1 MSLLRLRQH
10 TNPLT
15 AANLRPRAGRL
26 PLRAGAEV
34 EVEVGCGD
42 ARFLIERARVVPDA
56 HLVGLEI
63 RDEVAELARQGAALA
78 GVTLDIV
85 VTNANVDLV
94 TVFEPGAV
102 RRAFVNFPDPWFKK
116 RHHKRRLVT
125 PELAADLTSRLCPG
139 GELFFQSDIWDTAL
153 DAMAVLESIPGLR
166 NARGPWSFYRQNP
179 YGARSDREAVCEA
192 DGKPIWRI
200 LYQRAAGSPA

>member
-15 AANLRPRAGRL
+15 AANLRRRAGRL
-26 PLRAGAEV
+26 ALRAGTEV

-42 ARFLIERARVVPDA
+42 ARFLIERARVVPSA
-56 HLVGLEI
+56 ELVGLEI
-63 RDEVAELARQGAALA
+63 REEVAALARQGAAEA
-78 GVTLDIV
+78 GVSLHVV
-85 VTNANVDLV
+85 VTNANVDLT
-94 TVFEPGAV
+94 TVFAPGQLA
-102 RRAFVNFPDPWFKK
+102 RAFVNFPDPWFKK

-125 PELAADLTSRLCPG
+125 AELAGDLTSRLRPG

-153 DAMAVLESIPGLR
+153 DAMAVLEVTAGLC
-166 NARGPWSFYRQNP
+166 NVNGPWTFCRQNP
-179 YGARSDREAVCEA
+179 YGARSDRETVCEA

-200 LYQRAAGSPA
+200 LYQRV